1 MKRIPLLLLL
11 IAAAPAQAGE
21 LIKPSKTIN
30 VGTRPESV
38 TRGFGGKWFITVMNT
53 PDQPGDG
60 VVKVLDGDTA
70 SDFATGMNEPKGI
83 CFTGKFLVVADVNKV
98 WKIDAKGEKTVL
110 ADDSAF
116 GEPVVFL
123 NDAACEP
130 GGKAVYITDMGAHS
144 KMRDPQGNLW
154 PLDSPGAQALPAI
167 GRVYRIGLDGKV
179 QTQVDKTADM
189 PCPNGV
195 SVAGRGRLLI
205 GEFFTGT
212 LIEARGKKLRP
223 IASGMRGA
231 DAIEEDGRGNVYV
244 SSWTQGKV
252 FRVGKGDKEPEVV
265 AEGFQSAADFYLDRK
280 GQQILLPD
288 MKAGTL
294 TFLPLPKK

>member
-1 MKRIPLLLLL
+1 MKRVALSMLMLL
-11 IAAAPAQAGE
+11 AALPVAAGE
-21 LIKPSKTIN
+21 LIKPAKTIP

-38 TRGFGGKWFITVMNT
+38 TRGFDGRWFITVMNS
-53 PDQPGDG
+53 PDKPGDG
-60 VVKVLDGDTA
+60 VVKVLEGDTA
-70 SDFATGMNEPKGI
+70 KDFATGMNEPKGI
-83 CFTGKFLVVADVNKV
+83 CFTGKFLVVTDVNRV
-98 WKIDAKGEKTVL
+98 WKINAKGEASVL

-116 GEPVVFL
+116 SEPVVYL
-123 NDAACEP
+123 NDAACQS
-130 GGKAVYITDMGAHS
+130 GGKAVYVTDMGAHS

-154 PLDSPGAQALPAI
+154 PLDSPGASALPAI

-179 QTQVDKTADM
+179 QIALDKSLDM

-195 SVAGRGRLLI
+195 SVAGPGRLLI
-205 GEFFTGT
+205 GEFFKGT

-223 IASGMRGA
+223 IATGMRGA
-231 DAIEEDGRGNVYV
+231 DAIEADGHGNIYV

-252 FRVGKGDKEPEVV
+252 FKVGKGHKEPEVV

-280 GQQILLPD
+280 GNQILLPD

-294 TFLPLPKK
+294 TFLPLPK